1 MATPSYRL
9 LVIDD
14 SKRDTLLLERILQQ
28 ANDVNF
34 TITHSDSARAGLEE
48 LASQTYDLV
57 LLDYYLPDM
66 DGLAFLA
73 EKQQRGMATPII
85 MLTAFGEE
93 RLPVAAMQAGALDYF
108 RKDQVNS
115 ALLGKAI
122 QQAIEKARL
131 QTSAAADAARLREM
145 EETVARLQAQVQAS
159 PLKRRLERMTL
170 LNALLVLVLML
181 AVFPEQS
188 TAGEESVQYYL
199 DLHSRKVECPPCDP
213 KRPDLNCCKDNTY
226 SFVQPDLSL
235 PGNGLCGPTAVS
247 NVVVNI
253 CGIDDADPGDF
264 AGYLNMDFNAGTT
277 SSDLLGLL
285 NGQANRYRC
294 LGFKLGLRPFE
305 QASGWVGRNCLEDAR
320 VVRATTTQCTTTTQ
334 HPVFPVSPGCSG
346 TYDR

>member
-28 ANDVNF
+28 ADDASF

-73 EKQQRGMATPII
+73 EKQQQGMATPVI

-115 ALLGKAI
+115 GLLGKAI

-131 QTSAAADAARLREM
+131 QTSAADDAARLRDM
-145 EETVARLQAQVQAS
+145 EETVARLQAQLQA
-159 PLKRRLERMTL
+159 LQQDKG
-170 LNALLVLVLML
+170 A
-181 AVFPEQS
+181 
-188 TAGEESVQYYL
+188 
-199 DLHSRKVECPPCDP
+199 
-213 KRPDLNCCKDNTY
+213 
-226 SFVQPDLSL
+226 
-235 PGNGLCGPTAVS
+235 
-247 NVVVNI
+247 
-253 CGIDDADPGDF
+253 
-264 AGYLNMDFNAGTT
+264 
-277 SSDLLGLL
+277 
-285 NGQANRYRC
+285 
-294 LGFKLGLRPFE
+294 
-305 QASGWVGRNCLEDAR
+305 
-320 VVRATTTQCTTTTQ
+320 
-334 HPVFPVSPGCSG
+334 
-346 TYDR
+346 

>member
-28 ANDVNF
+28 ADDASF

-73 EKQQRGMATPII
+73 EKQQRGMATPVI

-115 ALLGKAI
+115 GLLGKAI

-131 QTSAAADAARLREM
+131 QTSAAADAARLHDM
-145 EETVARLQAQVQAS
+145 EETVARLQAQLQA
-159 PLKRRLERMTL
+159 LQQDKG
-170 LNALLVLVLML
+170 A
-181 AVFPEQS
+181 
-188 TAGEESVQYYL
+188 
-199 DLHSRKVECPPCDP
+199 
-213 KRPDLNCCKDNTY
+213 
-226 SFVQPDLSL
+226 
-235 PGNGLCGPTAVS
+235 
-247 NVVVNI
+247 
-253 CGIDDADPGDF
+253 
-264 AGYLNMDFNAGTT
+264 
-277 SSDLLGLL
+277 
-285 NGQANRYRC
+285 
-294 LGFKLGLRPFE
+294 
-305 QASGWVGRNCLEDAR
+305 
-320 VVRATTTQCTTTTQ
+320 
-334 HPVFPVSPGCSG
+334 
-346 TYDR
+346 

>member
-1 MATPSYRL
+1 
-9 LVIDD
+9 
-14 SKRDTLLLERILQQ
+14 
-28 ANDVNF
+28 
-34 TITHSDSARAGLEE
+34 
-48 LASQTYDLV
+48 
-57 LLDYYLPDM
+57 
-66 DGLAFLA
+66 
-73 EKQQRGMATPII
+73 
-85 MLTAFGEE
+85 
-93 RLPVAAMQAGALDYF
+93 
-108 RKDQVNS
+108 
-115 ALLGKAI
+115 
-122 QQAIEKARL
+122 
-131 QTSAAADAARLREM
+131 
-145 EETVARLQAQVQAS
+145 
-159 PLKRRLERMTL
+159 MTL

-294 LGFKLGLRPFE
+294 LGLSWGSVRLNKHQVGWEGIALKTLAWFVQPPHNAQRQRNIPFFPFLPVVVALMTDDPKVE
-305 QASGWVGRNCLEDAR
+305 GHWTVVVAVRETASGKCE
-320 VVRATTTQCTTTTQ
+320 VVHNTWGSQYHTRCD
-334 HPVFPVSPGCSG
+334 VFGMLMEYGGSVIHIHLKAHRG
-346 TYDR
+346 DL